1 MQGWPAAAMSVCGF
15 IFATQNRRNNFAHC
29 KPGAVSAIMRIVLIC
44 IDAIVVMSATD
55 TILQQQV
62 HTLYSNH
69 HGWLF
74 GWLRKK
80 LGCAH
85 NAADIAQDTFLR
97 ILTAQD
103 KRSELDLR
111 EPRAY
116 LTTVA
121 GRVLLNHYRRLSLER
136 AYLEALALV
145 PDMYAPAPEDR
156 LIILETLHEIDA
168 MLDALPPKARTAFL
182 LAQFE
187 GLTYAEIGIRLD
199 VSVRTV
205 KRYMAQAFEE
215 CIMLDL

>member
-1 MQGWPAAAMSVCGF
+1 MRTILICIHAFAAMS
-15 IFATQNRRNNFAHC
+15 
-29 KPGAVSAIMRIVLIC
+29 SA
-44 IDAIVVMSATD
+44 DS
-55 TILQQQV
+55 ILQQQV
-62 HTLYSNH
+62 HTLYSDH

-85 NAADIAQDTFLR
+85 NAADVAQDTFLR

-103 KRSELDLR
+103 RRSDLDLR

-136 AYLEALALV
+136 AYLDALAMV
-145 PDMYAPAPEDR
+145 PDMYAPSPEDR

-168 MLDALPPKARTAFL
+168 MLDALPHKARTAFL

-187 GLTYAEIGIRLD
+187 GLAYADIALRLD

-215 CIMLDL
+215 CIMLGL

>member
-1 MQGWPAAAMSVCGF
+1 MA
-15 IFATQNRRNNFAHC
+15 
-29 KPGAVSAIMRIVLIC
+29 SANST
-44 IDAIVVMSATD
+44 ASP
-55 TILQQQV
+55 LQHEVQ
-62 HTLYSNH
+62 TLYADH

-85 NAADIAQDTFLR
+85 HAADLAQDTFVR

-103 KRSELDLR
+103 KRDALTPHDTLR
-111 EPRAY
+111 EPRAF

-136 AYLEALALV
+136 AYLEALAMV
-145 PDMYAPAPEDR
+145 PDMHAPSPEDR
-156 LIILETLHEIDA
+156 LIILETLHQIDA
-168 MLDALPPKARTAFL
+168 MLDALPHMARMAFL

-187 GLTYAEIGIRLD
+187 GLSYAEIAERLQ
-199 VSVRTV
+199 VSTRTV

-215 CIMLDL
+215 CIVLGL

>member
-1 MQGWPAAAMSVCGF
+1 
-15 IFATQNRRNNFAHC
+15 
-29 KPGAVSAIMRIVLIC
+29 
-44 IDAIVVMSATD
+44 MSAD
-55 TILQQQV
+55 SILQQQV
-62 HTLYSNH
+62 HMLYSNH

-103 KRSELDLR
+103 KRSVLDLR

-136 AYLEALALV
+136 AYLEALALI
-145 PDMYAPAPEDR
+145 PDMYAPSPEDR

-168 MLDALPPKARTAFL
+168 MLDALPCKARTAFL

-187 GLTYAEIGIRLD
+187 GLNYAEIGERLD

-215 CIMLDL
+215 CIVLGL

>member
-1 MQGWPAAAMSVCGF
+1 MSV
-15 IFATQNRRNNFAHC
+15 AD
-29 KPGAVSAIMRIVLIC
+29 S
-44 IDAIVVMSATD
+44 S
-55 TILQQQV
+55 LQQQV
-62 HTLYSNH
+62 HTLYSDH

-85 NAADIAQDTFLR
+85 HAADIVQDTFLLV
-97 ILTAQD
+97 LTAHD
-103 KRSELDLR
+103 RRGDLGMR

-145 PDMYAPAPEDR
+145 PDMYAPAPEER
-156 LIILETLHEIDA
+156 LIILETLHQIDL
-168 MLDALPPKARTAFL
+168 MLDALPYKARMAFL

-187 GLTYAEIGIRLD
+187 GLTYAEIGERLD

-215 CIMLDL
+215 CIMMNL

>member
-1 MQGWPAAAMSVCGF
+1 MA
-15 IFATQNRRNNFAHC
+15 
-29 KPGAVSAIMRIVLIC
+29 SANP
-44 IDAIVVMSATD
+44 
-55 TILQQQV
+55 LQHDV
-62 HTLYSNH
+62 HTLYADH

-80 LGCAH
+80 LGCGH
-85 NAADIAQDTFLR
+85 HAADLTQDTFVR

-103 KRSELDLR
+103 KRDELGWQDALR

-145 PDMYAPAPEDR
+145 PDMHAPSPEDR

-168 MLDALPPKARTAFL
+168 MLDALPHKARVAFL

-187 GLTYAEIGIRLD
+187 GLSYVEIAERIN

-215 CIMLDL
+215 CLVLGL